1 MAPRYPWIEYYTP
14 VNEPLTTARFSGLY
28 GLWYP
33 HGRDDSI
40 FVEALLNQC
49 QGVVLAMRAIRRV
62 NPQAKLLQTD
72 DLGKSYSTA
81 QMSQLANFYNERR
94 WLAWDLLCG
103 MVDPAHPLWAT

>member
-1 MAPRYPWIEYYTP
+1 M
-14 VNEPLTTARFSGLY
+14 NEPLTTARFSGLY

-49 QGVVLAMRAIRRV
+49 QGVVLAMRAIRQV
-62 NPQAKLLQTD
+62 NPQAKLVQTD

-81 QMSQLANFYNERR
+81 QMSGLADFYNARR
-94 WLAWDLLCG
+94 WLALG
-103 MVDPAHPLWAT
+103 PAMRNGGPGACIVGVSHQHRHRC